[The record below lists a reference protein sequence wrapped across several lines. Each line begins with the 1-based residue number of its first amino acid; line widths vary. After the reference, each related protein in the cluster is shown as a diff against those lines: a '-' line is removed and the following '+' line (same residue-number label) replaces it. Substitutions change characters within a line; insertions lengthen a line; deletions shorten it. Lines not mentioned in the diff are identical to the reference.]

1 MNIDGK
7 TVLVTGADGFIGSH
21 LVELLD
27 AHGAKVRALSLYN
40 SFNNWG
46 WLEGLPCLDRIE
58 VVTGDIRDPNFVKVA
73 MRDCEMV
80 FHLAALIAIPYSY
93 VAPDSYVQTNVTGT
107 LNVMQAARELG
118 VARVIHTSTSEVYGT
133 AQRVPIDETHPLQ
146 AQSPY
151 SATKIGADAI
161 AYSFYSAFNLP
172 VTIARPFNTYGPRQ
186 SARAVIPTVITQI
199 AAGSPS
205 IRLGSLHPTRDF
217 NYVED
222 TCRGFIELAACD
234 AAVGETVNIGS
245 DTEISIGATVA
256 LIKEL
261 MNSQIEIESDDSRI
275 RPADSEVERLWC
287 DNGLIRKLTGYKP
300 QVDLR
305 EGLTRS
311 IKWFEQPANL
321 ARYKTQIYN
330 I

>member
-1 MNIDGK
+1 M
-7 TVLVTGADGFIGSH
+7 
-21 LVELLD
+21 
-27 AHGAKVRALSLYN
+27 
-40 SFNNWG
+40 G

-73 MRDCEMV
+73 MRGCEMA

-133 AQRVPIDETHPLQ
+133 ARRVPIDEVHPLQ

-161 AYSFYSAFNLP
+161 AHSFYSAFNLP

-199 AAGSPS
+199 AAGRSS

-234 AAVGETVNIGS
+234 AAVGATVNIGS
-245 DTEISIGATVA
+245 DTEISIGATA
-256 LIKEL
+256 TLIKEL
-261 MNSQIEIESDDSRI
+261 MNSQIEIESDDARI

-300 QVDLR
+300 RVDLR
-305 EGLTRS
+305 EGLART